1 MNRQMRILM
10 FALSSLAVVPALAQE
25 AEAPQEAET
34 QAEAKPV
41 EVTPADEI
49 VVEILGL
56 ENDTGQ
62 IGCRIFS
69 KADGFPTKMKK
80 ADEQLYSKPKSKKGG
95 CTFKGYKPQH
105 IHAGKAE
112 RTLGCVQR
120 RPCPSFRTARVQ
132 GMYVQV
138 RGREEGHQD
147 QASALVRSV
156 ATWRDA
162 NAGAIST
169 DTLGR

>member
-1 MNRQMRILM
+1 MKMNRQMRILM

-95 CTFKGYKPQH
+95 CTFKGYKP
-105 IHAGKAE
+105 G
-112 RTLGCVQR
+112 T
-120 RPCPSFRTARVQ
+120 
-132 GMYVQV
+132 Y
-138 RGREEGHQD
+138 
-147 QASALVRSV
+147 
-156 ATWRDA
+156 
-162 NAGAIST
+162 AISVMHDLDSSGDLNT
-169 DTLGR
+169 SMLGRPKEPWGVSNDAPAHRFGPPEFKECTFKYEGGKKVIKIKLQH